1 MLQASAVLSKWCFQD
16 NVQEQIDNLSK
27 IKEKY
32 GQKNLSKNLKKKRG
46 HPLADWIQAST
57 RCPNPEKILSHFS
70 QNWDCFFIVLE
81 KSITTEENF

>member
-32 GQKNLSKNLKKKRG
+32 GQKNLSKNLKKKEG
-46 HPLADWIQAST
+46 
-57 RCPNPEKILSHFS
+57 IL
-70 QNWDCFFIVLE
+70 
-81 KSITTEENF
+81 